1 LAFTQRISKLSF
13 RKIFTVFEAD
23 KDNVLQYKKALSKLY
38 ILDLDSLKPLLA
50 GHYSITG
57 APVKNQPELIRSFIL
72 MSQLG
77 YQSITKWVEK
87 LAHNE
92 ILCVMIDLSKS
103 EIHKVGSYY
112 DLINRVWLQ
121 NSEIEYEFNHSLHN
135 FKRKPSKKLGK
146 NKKQPPR
153 IQVLYRNLSTL
164 L

>member
-57 APVKNQPELIRSFIL
+57 APAKNQPELIRSFIL

-92 ILCVMIDLSKS
+92 ILCVMIGLSKS

-112 DLINRVWLQ
+112 DFISHCGYKTVKLNT
-121 NSEIEYEFNHSLHN
+121 NSITLYITSKANLLRSFARTRSNHH
-135 FKRKPSKKLGK
+135 G
-146 NKKQPPR
+146 
-153 IQVLYRNLSTL
+153 IQVLYRNLSI
-164 L
+164 